1 MSFCLRKVLALVISS
16 SLDSSEYW
24 DSRTLSMHLGGRGR
38 CVCVRSWGGGE
49 EREDRMKRGGGRGW
63 GREGKE
69 EGVKEESRKR
79 RGRWKGKMEGEV
91 KRER

>member
-38 CVCVRSWGGGE
+38 CVHEELGGGK
-49 EREDRMKRGGGRGW
+49 KRGRIG
-63 GREGKE
+63 
-69 EGVKEESRKR
+69 
-79 RGRWKGKMEGEV
+79 
-91 KRER
+91 

>member
-38 CVCVRSWGGGE
+38 CVREELGGGE

-63 GREGKE
+63 GGRE
-69 EGVKEESRKR
+69 KR
-79 RGRWKGKMEGEV
+79 RGSKKRVERGGEDGRGRWKGK
-91 KRER
+91 